1 LKNKRKRKKKVRE
14 KRRRVG
20 TEERKT
26 EDGRG
31 EAKRKKMCKIFEK

>member
-1 LKNKRKRKKKVRE
+1 MKNKRKRKKKVRE

-31 EAKRKKMCKIFEK
+31 RKKVIDMHVGMQK